1 MGTLIL
7 ETAICQL
14 QVEMRLKQM
23 HPLTRW
29 SADASDGK
37 RIILGVSQTWGA
49 LDTRYTYIYIGLHR
63 IIFIGS
69 VDNSFELQERTL

>member
-1 MGTLIL
+1 MGTLSL

-14 QVEMRLKQM
+14 QVEMRLNQM

-37 RIILGVSQTWGA
+37 RVTLGVSQTCGA
-49 LDTRYTYIYIGLHR
+49 LEDTRYICI
-63 IIFIGS
+63 
-69 VDNSFELQERTL
+69 